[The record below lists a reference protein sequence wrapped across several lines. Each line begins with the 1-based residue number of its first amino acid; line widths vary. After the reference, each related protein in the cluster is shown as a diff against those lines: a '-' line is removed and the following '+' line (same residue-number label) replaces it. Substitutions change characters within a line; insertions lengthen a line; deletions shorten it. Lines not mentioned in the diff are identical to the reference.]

1 MPRPWGGLS
10 WVGTPHVQQI
20 LRALGTGEVP
30 LTHDGLSTLSPWR
43 SVTHVRDLFMHSG
56 VLPHRDRHLL
66 LFQRWLGEWLDNIE
80 DPDHR
85 RLLHRFATWQLLR
98 RLRATAATQPL
109 GPTVLTTARTTLIP
123 AAAFL
128 TWLATRDR
136 AIGQCTQTDIDAWY
150 AGYREGSCHQVPS
163 AASAQLVGGSR

>member
-43 SVTHVRDLFMHSG
+43 SVTHVRDLLMHSG

-109 GPTVLTTARTTLIP
+109 GPTVLT
-123 AAAFL
+123 
-128 TWLATRDR
+128 
-136 AIGQCTQTDIDAWY
+136 
-150 AGYREGSCHQVPS
+150 YRSHHAHP
-163 AASAQLVGGSR
+163 GSRVLNLARHAGPRHRPVHADRHRRLVCGVS